1 MQAEVLAQ
9 TAMKKIRVLVVEDSA
24 VTRQLL
30 EHIIGGDPRLEIAAA
45 VETAEEAL
53 RIVDRLAPDVI
64 SMDIRLP
71 GMNGFEATER
81 IMQARPTPVVV
92 VSAAGGADAPLSMNA
107 LRAGALTVLEK
118 PRGVTSADYQGLAD
132 RLCTQLALMSEV
144 KVVRRHADTRA
155 LAASPPMSVPAQTN
169 TVKILGIV
177 ASTGGPNAL
186 LRLLDG
192 LGPGF
197 PLPILLVQHIACAF
211 LEGFASWLESATSFH
226 VELVKDRAP
235 LEAGKIYMAAPDRHL
250 VAAGHYARGSAG
262 PPVCG
267 QCPSGT
273 VLFES
278 MSASCGPAALGILL
292 TGMGDDGAL
301 GLLRLRQSGAWT
313 IAEDEST
320 AVVYGMPAE
329 AVRLGAAAESL
340 PLPAI
345 APRVLSLMRE
355 AREATG

>member
-1 MQAEVLAQ
+1 M
-9 TAMKKIRVLVVEDSA
+9 LVVEDSP

-30 EHIIGGDPRLEIAAA
+30 EHIIGGDPRFEIAAA
-45 VETAEEAL
+45 VATAEEAL
-53 RIVDRLAPDVI
+53 RIVDRVAPDVI

-81 IMQARPTPVVV
+81 IMRARPTPVVV
-92 VSAAGGADAPLSMNA
+92 VSAADGPDAPLSMNA

-118 PRGVTSADYQGLAD
+118 PRGVTSAGYHALAE

-144 KVVRRHADTRA
+144 KVIRRHADSRP
-155 LAASPPMSVPAQTN
+155 LAARHPLNIPTHTN
-169 TVKILGIV
+169 TWKILGIV

-192 LGPGF
+192 FGPAF
-197 PLPILLVQHIACAF
+197 PLPILLVQHIARAF
-211 LEGFASWLESATSFH
+211 LEGFASWLESVTSFH
-226 VELVKDRAP
+226 VELVRDRAP

-250 VAAGHYARGSAG
+250 VAAGNYAVGGAG
-262 PPVCG
+262 PPVG
-267 QCPSGT
+267 AQCPSGT

-278 MSASCGPAALGILL
+278 MSASFGPAALGILL

-301 GLLRLRQSGAWT
+301 GLLRLRQSGGWT

-329 AVRLGAAAESL
+329 AVRLGAVSESL

-345 APRVLSLMRE
+345 APRILSLMRE
-355 AREATG
+355 ASEAAG